1 MSNYRLIASDLDG
14 TLLLEDMTL
23 SPENE
28 RAIHALAQQGV
39 EFVPSS
45 GRAFYEI
52 PEVLREHPDIRY
64 YLSANGSMITDKV
77 TGERILLC
85 MTKEV
90 LCQTLDILKQYDMV
104 PVIRCDGASH
114 LDGEQDMAPYIED
127 PLSEY
132 HWDFLRANGTPH
144 ADFETFFR
152 SREAGEMI
160 FGFFLHPGENEEC
173 RKALEA
179 TGQLQVACPSPYLIE
194 IVSKEA
200 SKGNAL
206 RRLAQSLDID
216 LSQVIAV
223 GDTDNDRTALEV
235 AGLGLAMANA
245 GPALKAVA
253 DGVACANT
261 EHIAKYILEQY
272 ILG

>member
-1 MSNYRLIASDLDG
+1 MSQYRLIASDLDG

-77 TGERILLC
+77 TGERLLLC
-85 MTKEV
+85 MTQDV
-90 LCQTLDILKQYDMV
+90 LGQALDILKGYDMV
-104 PVIRCDGASH
+104 PVIRCDGRSH
-114 LDGEQDMAPYIED
+114 LDEDRDMTEYIVD
-127 PLSEY
+127 PVSRY
-132 HWDFLRANGTPH
+132 HWDFLSSTGTPH
-144 ADFETFFR
+144 PDFETFFR
-152 SREAGEMI
+152 SQQAGEMI

-173 RKALEA
+173 RKELEA

-206 RRLAQSLDID
+206 RRLADWLGLD
-216 LSQVIAV
+216 LAQVIAV
-223 GDTDNDRTALEV
+223 GDSDNDRTALEV